1 MELLQAKFQDD
12 RRKVYLEEFQMLL
25 IDLLQLDV
33 SSDDNTTWNVNS
45 KIRSLFQRVGQ
56 RKLSMFKKRE
66 KYPWS
71 SVTFS

>member
-1 MELLQAKFQDD
+1 
-12 RRKVYLEEFQMLL
+12 MLL